1 MLAAIAVIWFLL
13 FVPAWTKRSEAKDQ
27 QVRESRE
34 VRDRL
39 ARSVTSGVALKASR
53 AARTKNISLVLLILS
68 VAVGVVAL
76 IQAAPVVSIAC
87 APIALISLALNRVAA
102 KNLRELVLEGARV
115 RNRVATGLL
124 GTPAKPAVMIE
135 DSDENTFVPA
145 DVPSQVYGRTGI
157 IEEVV
162 VAEVVDMPK
171 REELSS
177 EKLDEIL
184 RRRRAN

>member
-53 AARTKNISLVLLILS
+53 AARTKNISLVFLILS

-87 APIALISLALNRVAA
+87 APIALISLALAIMNILPIPALDGGRWFVTMLFRLMR
-102 KNLRELVLEGARV
+102 KPLTKELEEKIHGTGFMILMAMFVLV
-115 RNRVATGLL
+115 T
-124 GTPAKPAVMIE
+124 I
-135 DSDENTFVPA
+135 A
-145 DVPSQVYGRTGI
+145 DVGKFS
-157 IEEVV
+157 
-162 VAEVVDMPK
+162 K
-171 REELSS
+171 
-177 EKLDEIL
+177 
-184 RRRRAN
+184 